1 MWIQPLAFQTRP
13 ICIIQLT
20 HFQKRVRCYEFKIT
34 ADWWMDLK
42 ERFVYCPH
50 IVLQIRW
57 EWADRP
63 IIFSNKTHRD
73 RWMRGARTEDHRH
86 GMVWYGTSV
95 LAPDGWSVESGSRC
109 MPDCL
114 TSLPAAWIGTNLIR
128 SSHGQNV
135 SNFRCFRSS
144 HGLSFFFCKELL

>member
-1 MWIQPLAFQTRP
+1 MWSQPLAFQTRP

-20 HFQKRVRCYEFKIT
+20 HFHKRVRCYEFKIT
-34 ADWWMDLK
+34 ADWWMDRK

-95 LAPDGWSVESGSRC
+95 LAPDGWSGSQVADACPIVWRPYRLPELVRIWFDPHMAKMTAISGASY
-109 MPDCL
+109 PHI
-114 TSLPAAWIGTNLIR
+114 TEPFSE
-128 SSHGQNV
+128 
-135 SNFRCFRSS
+135 
-144 HGLSFFFCKELL
+144 ELF